1 MFICLYFLGIILMG
15 LYWKNH
21 RADDKRQA
29 WVALLAFV
37 AVNSL
42 SFALS
47 CTFFAFKLDFLMD
60 GLATRKR
67 GMFFVYPRPN
77 IAVVF

>member
-1 MFICLYFLGIILMG
+1 MG

-21 RADDKRQA
+21 RQDNKRLT
-29 WVALLAFV
+29 WISLLAFV

-42 SFALS
+42 CFALS

-60 GLATRKR
+60 GLATRKCR
-67 GMFFVYPRPN
+67 VLPYK
-77 IAVVF
+77 AVC